1 MKREI
6 IAYHLKRLLGNQPK
20 DIEKM
25 KWRRKL
31 EPYVEG
37 YAAGFEARPNTNNY
51 PLGCG
56 AWIEY
61 ESSYAEGKADREVS
75 K

>member
-20 DIEKM
+20 DIEQM

-37 YAAGFEARPNTNNY
+37 YAAGFEGKPYANNY

-61 ESSYAEGKADREVS
+61 NQSYEEGKADREAS

>member
-6 IAYHLKRLLGNQPK
+6 IAYHLKHLLGNQPK
-20 DIEKM
+20 DIEQM

-37 YAAGFEARPNTNNY
+37 YAAGFELKPNSNSY
-51 PLGCG
+51 PIGTK
-56 AWIEY
+56 AWFEY
-61 ESSYAEGKADREVS
+61 ESSYSEGKADREVS